1 MLNAR
6 FQVDKHKPPRAV
18 LGRVRFVH
26 LNRAT
31 LTKCGEV
38 IFEVIGEMICFPRRT
53 IMELHVDDVV
63 RILICHFNDS
73 DHVICLKL
81 GRPKVS

>member
-1 MLNAR
+1 MLVFRLTSINRPAR
-6 FQVDKHKPPRAV
+6 SWEES
-18 LGRVRFVH
+18 GFVY

-81 GRPKVS
+81 GRHKVS